1 MSPIKSGFN
10 SSSDSARRYSA
21 CGWAEL
27 KRKLVPANPGRTAD
41 LNPSSIHTKF
51 RIYIMDLF
59 NRLRHVPPATMER
72 AILHNRLQTALAQ
85 AQQEHGFCVKHGV
98 CG

>member
-27 KRKLVPANPGRTAD
+27 KQKLVPANPGRTAD

-59 NRLRHVPPATMER
+59 NRLRR
-72 AILHNRLQTALAQ
+72 NLHNRLQTALVQ
-85 AQQEHGFCVKHGV
+85 APQEHGFCVKHGLCV
-98 CG
+98 DNTVL